1 MSMTF
6 ENFDKLDRKPFA
18 DRLTKAISNFYEFID
33 GAYVLSLNAKFGSG
47 KTTFLKMWEHD
58 LVQKGHKVIYL
69 NAWETDFD
77 EDPIIPL
84 VACLLD
90 ALEENSF
97 KGKAETALKVA
108 LIATTLI
115 GNKLIEHSTGFNVGD
130 LLEKV
135 REKVNSDDLD
145 KLGTEIYQSY
155 SFKLKAYE
163 ALRKALKNYIAELEV
178 KPLIILIDELDRVR
192 PDYGVKFLEAI
203 KHIFPISGI
212 CFVLAVDRKQLESSV
227 RQLYG
232 DVDFDN
238 YYRRFITRETS
249 LTIPAN
255 FDRSRYIQH
264 LGEEYFDRKDLAGLN
279 FCFKTEERPA
289 LLARI
294 SVTSQIFELTLRQTE
309 HLFRVF
315 VHLFAVE
322 KTNRLAKDSWVHA
335 AILLIAIMIDKP
347 SLYNALGNEKIS
359 ARELADYL
367 GELNYSDTLVDQKAY
382 ILSIALAFNLRKGDP
397 ENDAAT
403 AEVLDAYHG
412 TTVSNRDSLASLV
425 HDYKIL
431 NLNSSFST
439 IYKIIEDWKPFVS

>member
-18 DRLTKAISNFYEFID
+18 DRLTKAISNFYKFID

-58 LVQKGHKVIYL
+58 LIQKGHKVIYL

-84 VACLLD
+84 AACLLAKLGDRQFELD
-90 ALEENSF
+90 A
-97 KGKAETALKVA
+97 KTALKA
-108 LIATTLI
+108 LLGATALI
-115 GNKLIEHSTGFNVGD
+115 GNKLIEQKIGLNVSDIVKKFGEDIKPND
-130 LLEKV
+130 L
-135 REKVNSDDLD
+135 N

-155 SFKLKAYE
+155 NFKLNAYKELRE
-163 ALRKALKNYIAELEV
+163 ALENYVAEIEV
-178 KPLIILIDELDRVR
+178 QPLIILIDELDRVR
-192 PDYGVKFLEAI
+192 PDYSVKFLEAI

-238 YYRRFITRETS
+238 YYRRFITRETA
-249 LTIPAN
+249 LTTPP
-255 FDRSRYIQH
+255 RLELSGYLKK
-264 LGEEYFDRKDLAGLN
+264 LGEEFFDRKDVAGLN
-279 FCFKTEERPA
+279 FCFKTEERPTF
-289 LLARI
+289 LTRI
-294 SVTSQIFELTLRQTE
+294 SVMCQIFKLTPRQVE
-309 HLFRVF
+309 YLFRVF

-322 KTNRLAKDSWVHA
+322 KTNRLAKDTWVHA

-347 SLYNALGNEKIS
+347 SLYNALGNEKVS
-359 ARELADYL
+359 VRELADYL

-382 ILSIALAFNLRKGDP
+382 ILSIALAFNLRENDP

-403 AEVLDAYHG
+403 DEVLNAYHG
-412 TTVSNRDSLASLV
+412 AIVSRRGSLASLV
-425 HDYKIL
+425 HEYKIL
-431 NLNSSFST
+431 NRNSSFST
-439 IYKIIEDWKPFVS
+439 IYKIIEDWKPFV

>member
-18 DRLTKAISNFYEFID
+18 DRLTKAISNFYKFID

-47 KTTFLKMWEHD
+47 KTTFLEMWKHD
-58 LVQKGHKVIYL
+58 LIQKGHKVIYL

-90 ALEENSF
+90 ALEDNSS
-97 KGKAETALKVA
+97 KSKAETALKVA
-108 LIATTLI
+108 LGATTII
-115 GNKLIEHSTGFNVGD
+115 GNKLIEHSTGFNLGD
-130 LLEKV
+130 FVEKV
-135 REKVNSDDLD
+135 REKVNSDDLN
-145 KLGTEIYQSY
+145 KLGTEIYRSY
-155 SFKLKAYE
+155 SFKLKAYKE
-163 ALRKALKNYIAELEV
+163 LREALKNYVAEIEV

-192 PDYGVKFLEAI
+192 PDYSVKFLEAI

-238 YYRRFITRETS
+238 YYRRFITRETALTTPPS
-249 LTIPAN
+249 LEL
-255 FDRSRYIQH
+255 SGYLKK
-264 LGEEYFDRKDLAGLN
+264 LGEEFFDRKDVAGLN
-279 FCFKTEERPA
+279 FCFKTEERPTF
-289 LLARI
+289 LTRI
-294 SVTSQIFELTLRQTE
+294 SVMCQIFKLTPRQVE
-309 HLFRVF
+309 YLFRVF

-322 KTNRLAKDSWVHA
+322 KTNRLAKDTWVHA

-347 SLYNALGNEKIS
+347 SLYNALGNEKVS
-359 ARELADYL
+359 VRELADYL

-382 ILSIALAFNLRKGDP
+382 ILFIALAFNLRENDP

-403 AEVLDAYHG
+403 DEVLNADHG
-412 TTVSNRDSLASLV
+412 ATVSRRDSLASLV
-425 HDYKIL
+425 HEYKKL
-431 NLNSSFST
+431 NRNSSFST
-439 IYKIIEDWKPFVS
+439 IYKIIEDWKPFV

>member
-1 MSMTF
+1 MTF

-18 DRLTKAISNFYEFID
+18 DRLTKAISNFYKFID

-58 LVQKGHKVIYL
+58 LIQKGHKVIYL

-84 VACLLD
+84 AACLLAKLGDRQFELD
-90 ALEENSF
+90 A
-97 KGKAETALKVA
+97 KTALKA
-108 LIATTLI
+108 LLGATALI
-115 GNKLIEHSTGFNVGD
+115 GNKLIEQKIGLNVSDIVKKFGEDIKPND
-130 LLEKV
+130 L
-135 REKVNSDDLD
+135 N

-155 SFKLKAYE
+155 NFKLNAYKELRE
-163 ALRKALKNYIAELEV
+163 ALENYVAEIEV
-178 KPLIILIDELDRVR
+178 QPLIILIDELDRVR
-192 PDYGVKFLEAI
+192 PDYSVKFLEAI

-238 YYRRFITRETS
+238 YYRRFITRETALTTPPS
-249 LTIPAN
+249 LEL
-255 FDRSRYIQH
+255 SGYLKK
-264 LGEEYFDRKDLAGLN
+264 LGEEFFDRKDVAGLN
-279 FCFKTEERPA
+279 FCFKTEERPTF
-289 LLARI
+289 LTRI
-294 SVTSQIFELTLRQTE
+294 SVMCQIFKLTPRQVE
-309 HLFRVF
+309 YLFRVF

-322 KTNRLAKDSWVHA
+322 KTNRLAKDTWVHA

-347 SLYNALGNEKIS
+347 SLYNALGNEKVS
-359 ARELADYL
+359 VRELADYL

-382 ILSIALAFNLRKGDP
+382 ILSIALAFNLRENDP

-403 AEVLDAYHG
+403 DEVLNAYHG
-412 TTVSNRDSLASLV
+412 AIVSRRGSLASLV
-425 HDYKIL
+425 HEYKIL
-431 NLNSSFST
+431 NRNSSFST
-439 IYKIIEDWKPFVS
+439 IYKIIEDWKPFV

>member
-18 DRLTKAISNFYEFID
+18 DRLTKAISNFYKFID

-58 LVQKGHKVIYL
+58 LIQKDHKVIYL

-84 VACLLD
+84 VARLLD
-90 ALEENSF
+90 ELEGNSF
-97 KGKAETALKVA
+97 KSKAETALKVA
-108 LIATTLI
+108 LGATTLI
-115 GNKLIEHSTGFNVGD
+115 GNKLIEHSTGFNLGD
-130 LLEKV
+130 FVEKV
-135 REKVNSDDLD
+135 REKVNSDDLN
-145 KLGTEIYQSY
+145 KLGTEIYRSY
-155 SFKLKAYE
+155 SFKLKAYKE
-163 ALRKALKNYIAELEV
+163 LREALKNYVAEIEV

-192 PDYGVKFLEAI
+192 PDYSVKFLEAI
-203 KHIFPISGI
+203 KHIFPIPGI

-238 YYRRFITRETS
+238 YYRRFITRETA

-322 KTNRLAKDSWVHA
+322 RTDRLAKDSWVHA

-347 SLYNALGNEKIS
+347 SLYDLLGNEKVS
-359 ARELADYL
+359 VRELADYL
-367 GELNYSDTLVDQKAY
+367 GELNYSDTLAKQKGR
-382 ILSIALAFNLRKGDP
+382 ILSIALAFNLRENDP
-397 ENDAAT
+397 ENDATT
-403 AEVLDAYHG
+403 AEVLAAYRG
-412 TTVSNRDSLASLV
+412 TTVSDISSLAQITDF
-425 HDYKIL
+425 HGIL
-431 NLNSSFST
+431 HLNSSFST
-439 IYKIIEDWKPFVS
+439 IYKMIEDWKPFVE

>member
-18 DRLTKAISNFYEFID
+18 DRLTKAISNFYKFID

-58 LVQKGHKVIYL
+58 LIQKGHKVIYL

-90 ALEENSF
+90 ALEDNSF
-97 KGKAETALKVA
+97 KSKAETALKVA
-108 LIATTLI
+108 LVATTLI
-115 GNKLIEHSTGFNVGD
+115 SNKLIEHSTGFNLGD
-130 LLEKV
+130 FVEKV
-135 REKVNSDDLD
+135 TEKVTSDDLN
-145 KLGTEIYQSY
+145 KLGTEIYRSY
-155 SFKLKAYE
+155 SFKRKAYE
-163 ALRKALKNYIAELEV
+163 ELREALENYVAKIEA

-192 PDYGVKFLEAI
+192 PDYSVKFLEAI

-212 CFVLAVDRKQLESSV
+212 CFVLAVDRKQLESSI

-238 YYRRFITRETS
+238 YYRRFITRETA

-255 FDRSRYIQH
+255 FDRSRYIKH
-264 LGEEYFDRKDLAGLN
+264 LGEEYFDRKDVAGLN

-294 SVTSQIFELTLRQTE
+294 SVTSQIFNLTLRQTE

-322 KTNRLAKDSWVHA
+322 KTNRLAKDTWVHA

-347 SLYNALGNEKIS
+347 SLYYAIGKGKIS

-367 GELNYSDTLVDQKAY
+367 GELNYSDTLAEQKGR
-382 ILSIALAFNLRKGDP
+382 ILSIALAFNLRDNDS
-397 ENDAAT
+397 ENDAT
-403 AEVLDAYHG
+403 TTEVLAAYRG
-412 TTVSNRDSLASLV
+412 TTVSDLNSLARIV
-425 HDYKIL
+425 DEHGIL
-431 NLNSSFST
+431 HRNSSFST
-439 IYKIIEDWKPFVS
+439 IYKIIEDWKPFVE

>member
-18 DRLTKAISNFYEFID
+18 DRLTKAISNFYKFID

-58 LVQKGHKVIYL
+58 LIQKGHKVIYL

-84 VACLLD
+84 AACLLAKLGDRQFELD
-90 ALEENSF
+90 A
-97 KGKAETALKVA
+97 KTALKA
-108 LIATTLI
+108 LLGATALI
-115 GNKLIEHSTGFNVGD
+115 GNKLIEQKIGLNVSDIVKKFGEDIKPND
-130 LLEKV
+130 L
-135 REKVNSDDLD
+135 N

-155 SFKLKAYE
+155 NFKLNAYKELRE
-163 ALRKALKNYIAELEV
+163 ALENYVAEIEV

-192 PDYGVKFLEAI
+192 PDYSVKFLEAI

-212 CFVLAVDRKQLESSV
+212 CFVLAVDRKQLESSI

-238 YYRRFITRETS
+238 YYRRFITRETA

-255 FDRSRYIQH
+255 FDRSRYIKH
-264 LGEEYFDRKDLAGLN
+264 LGEEYFDRKDVAGLN

-294 SVTSQIFELTLRQTE
+294 SVTSQIFNLTLRQTE

-322 KTNRLAKDSWVHA
+322 KTNRLAKDTWVHA

-347 SLYNALGNEKIS
+347 SLYNALGNEKVS
-359 ARELADYL
+359 VRELADYL

-382 ILSIALAFNLRKGDP
+382 ILSIALAFNLRENDP

-403 AEVLDAYHG
+403 DEVLNAYHG
-412 TTVSNRDSLASLV
+412 AIVSRRGSLASLV
-425 HDYKIL
+425 HEYKIL
-431 NLNSSFST
+431 NRNSSFST
-439 IYKIIEDWKPFVS
+439 IYKIIEDWKPFV

>member
-18 DRLTKAISNFYEFID
+18 DRLTKAISNFYKFID

-58 LVQKGHKVIYL
+58 LIQKDHKVIYL

-90 ALEENSF
+90 ALEDNSS
-97 KGKAETALKVA
+97 KSKAETALKVA
-108 LIATTLI
+108 LGATTLI
-115 GNKLIEHSTGFNVGD
+115 GNKLIEHSTGFNLGD
-130 LLEKV
+130 FVEKV
-135 REKVNSDDLD
+135 REKVNSDDLN
-145 KLGTEIYQSY
+145 KLGTEIYRSY
-155 SFKLKAYE
+155 SFKLKAYKE
-163 ALRKALKNYIAELEV
+163 LREALKNYVAAIEV

-192 PDYGVKFLEAI
+192 PDYSVKFLEAI
-203 KHIFPISGI
+203 KHIFPIPGI

-238 YYRRFITRETS
+238 YYRRFITRETA

-264 LGEEYFDRKDLAGLN
+264 LGEEYFDRKDVAGLN
-279 FCFKTEERPA
+279 FCFKTEERRE

-294 SVTSQIFELTLRQTE
+294 SVTSQIFNLTPRQVE
-309 HLFRVF
+309 YLFRVF

-322 KTNRLAKDSWVHA
+322 RTDRLAKDSWVHA
-335 AILLIAIMIDKP
+335 AILLIAIMINKP
-347 SLYNALGNEKIS
+347 SLYNALGNEKVS
-359 ARELADYL
+359 VRELADYL
-367 GELNYSDTLVDQKAY
+367 GELNYSDTLAKQKGR
-382 ILSIALAFNLRKGDP
+382 ILSIALAFNLRENDP
-397 ENDAAT
+397 ENDATT
-403 AEVLDAYHG
+403 AEVLAAYRG
-412 TTVSNRDSLASLV
+412 TTVSDLNSLAQITDV
-425 HDYKIL
+425 HGIL
-431 NLNSSFST
+431 HLNSSFST
-439 IYKIIEDWKPFVS
+439 IYKIIEDWKPFIE